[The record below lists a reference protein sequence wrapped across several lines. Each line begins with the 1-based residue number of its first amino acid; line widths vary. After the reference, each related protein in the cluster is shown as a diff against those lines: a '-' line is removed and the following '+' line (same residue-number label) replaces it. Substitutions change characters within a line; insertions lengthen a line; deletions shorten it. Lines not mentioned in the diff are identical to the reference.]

1 MCRIDST
8 MIQTFGVWLDLSHI
22 SIIQRFLL
30 RNRCSWCTPLSLGWA
45 EIRTNLMMCGTL
57 WNIDAFQSPKSRTS
71 SKLQLC
77 GCFSMPYA
85 FLQRQNASG
94 LGYSQQHKIAP
105 LTIQVQLANMIKY
118 EINHPSGPMICQH
131 HHLFFLQISKTMW
144 PDVWTR
150 DSPRNICVFLV
161 TFDRLRS
168 LCQAVV
174 RGSSCEISCRLPYT
188 GTFFD
193 STSVVTMTHLDD
205 CYHLPSPSDEKNKN
219 CGKWMKVGYV
229 QNLNL
234 ALISKR
240 THCST
245 LTKNSYDIYM
255 YIYTVTDQHLEYETN
270 DFSS

>member
-1 MCRIDST
+1 MHSSHPKAGLLLSFNCVDVSLCIFTATNSFRIGLFTQKQDSA
-8 MIQTFGVWLDLSHI
+8 LDNS
-22 SIIQRFLL
+22 
-30 RNRCSWCTPLSLGWA
+30 
-45 EIRTNLMMCGTL
+45 GTVDKYDQI
-57 WNIDAFQSPKSRTS
+57 WNNSPKWPYDMSTS
-71 SKLQLC
+71 S
-77 GCFSMPYA
+77 P
-85 FLQRQNASG
+85 
-94 LGYSQQHKIAP
+94 
-105 LTIQVQLANMIKY
+105 V
-118 EINHPSGPMICQH
+118 
-131 HHLFFLQISKTMW
+131 FLQIFKTMW

-150 DSPRNICVFLV
+150 ASPRNICVFLV

-205 CYHLPSPSDEKNKN
+205 CYHLPSPCDEKSNK

-245 LTKNSYDIYM
+245 LAKNSFIYLHVY
-255 YIYTVTDQHLEYETN
+255 YICFV
-270 DFSS
+270 